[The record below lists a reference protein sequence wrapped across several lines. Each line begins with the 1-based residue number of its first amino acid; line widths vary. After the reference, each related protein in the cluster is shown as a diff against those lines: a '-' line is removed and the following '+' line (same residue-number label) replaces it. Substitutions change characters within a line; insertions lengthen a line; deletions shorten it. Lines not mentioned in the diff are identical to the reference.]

1 MATVVA
7 QAIRWSDIGAVFCPT
22 MPADLTPELAVDY
35 LGELSIDLRGV
46 AVLDADGRL
55 LAGATALEDPAREL
69 LGAAEAPA
77 VEVSAPGGRVFAVRD
92 AHHAIVAVARRTA
105 LPSLVLF
112 DLRAV
117 LADLAPAA

>member
-7 QAIRWSDIGAVFCPT
+7 QAIRWSDIGRVVCLT
-22 MPADLTPELAVDY
+22 MPSELTPELAVSY

-46 AVLDADGRL
+46 AVLDPAGRL
-55 LAGATALEDPAREL
+55 LAGAAELEEPAREL
-69 LGAAEAPA
+69 LEAAAAPA
-77 VEVSAPGGRVFAVRD
+77 VEVSAPDGRVFAVRD

-105 LPSLVLF
+105 LPSLVLY

-117 LADLAPAA
+117 LADLAPTA

>member
-1 MATVVA
+1 
-7 QAIRWSDIGAVFCPT
+7 
-22 MPADLTPELAVDY
+22 MPAELTPELAVSY

-46 AVLDADGRL
+46 AILDAAGRL
-55 LAGATALEDPAREL
+55 LAGAAELEEPAREL
-69 LGAAEAPA
+69 LSAARAPA
-77 VEVSAPGGRVFAVRD
+77 VEVSAAGGRVFAVRD

-117 LADLAPAA
+117 LTDLAPGT